1 MDESKSLVMH
11 FSPYFN
17 NSMSFSMIIPGFGL
31 ETSSS
36 CSDWPKVGVRAATA
50 PQLLLLV
57 VPTSNDALE
66 EGSLLEFQRTSEVL
80 DRNRSV

>member
-1 MDESKSLVMH
+1 MDENKSLVMH

-17 NSMSFSMIIPGFGL
+17 NSVSFSMIIPGFGS

-36 CSDWPKVGVRAATA
+36 CSDWPKVGVTAATA
-50 PQLLLLV
+50 PPLLLLM

-66 EGSLLEFQRTSEVL
+66 EGSLLEFQRTSEV
-80 DRNRSV
+80 

>member
-1 MDESKSLVMH
+1 MDENKSLVMH

-17 NSMSFSMIIPGFGL
+17 ISMSFSIIISGFGS

-36 CSDWPKVGVRAATA
+36 CSGWPKVGVRAATA
-50 PQLLLLV
+50 PQLLLLM

-66 EGSLLEFQRTSEVL
+66 EGSLLEFQIASEVL
-80 DRNRSV
+80 DGNRSV